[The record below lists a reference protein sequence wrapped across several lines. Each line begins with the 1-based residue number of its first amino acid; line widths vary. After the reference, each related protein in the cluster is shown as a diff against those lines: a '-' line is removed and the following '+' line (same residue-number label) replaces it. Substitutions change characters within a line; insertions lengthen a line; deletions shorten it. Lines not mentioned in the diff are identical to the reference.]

1 MDAYTHKVQYYE
13 TDQMGIAHH
22 SNYIRWFEEARTD
35 YMEQLGMGYSE
46 MEKHGIVSPVLGV
59 DATYLRMARFG
70 DTVTIKTKI
79 TSYNGIKLS
88 VEYEVYN
95 QETGLINCKGTTHH
109 CFLNKLG
116 RPISLKKDLIEF
128 HNMFLKGMEEN
139 EEEDNSL
146 EEKSEE
152 GKEE

>member
-13 TDQMGIAHH
+13 TDQMGIVHH

-35 YMEQLGMGYSE
+35 FMEQLGMGYKE
-46 MEKHGIVSPVLGV
+46 MEERGVVSPVLGV

-70 DTVTIKTKI
+70 DTVMIKTRI

-95 QETGLINCKGTTHH
+95 KETGLINCKGTTHH

-116 RPISLKKDLIEF
+116 KAISLKKDLIEF
-128 HNMFLKGMEEN
+128 HNMFLKG
-139 EEEDNSL
+139 L
-146 EEKSEE
+146 EESEEAESLPEVEDEE
-152 GKEE
+152 GKDE